1 LGEQLKHRFKRTE
14 TLRLVEA
21 VKTKKPEEEQREVLR
36 AERSLLAGVRQ
47 LIGIQELLTVM
58 MVVAAVSSAIATWKA
73 TQIYARGE
81 RPYIGVASIKLSTD
95 LNNRPYVA
103 VDYRNFGT
111 VPSRQTVLTAW
122 TTIDGEVASY
132 NPRKPAERKVRLNL
146 GILSPDAPH
155 LFAAYFTPDALPA
168 IRDGKVTLKVAIAIS
183 YAGSDGHPYCYRMSF
198 RYFWPTGTL
207 DPDGGSDDCGK
218 DGALPADAGN

>member
-1 LGEQLKHRFKRTE
+1 M
-14 TLRLVEA
+14 EA
-21 VKTKKPEEEQREVLR
+21 AKLPQPEEVESREVLR

-81 RPYIGVASIKLSTD
+81 RPYMGIASIKLTSD
-95 LNNRPYVA
+95 LAHRPYVA

-111 VPSRQTVLTAW
+111 VPSKKTVLQAW
-122 TTIDGEVASY
+122 TTIDGKVASY
-132 NPRKPAERKVRLNL
+132 NPRKPGERKVRLNL
-146 GILSPDAPH
+146 GILSPDTPH
-155 LFAAYFTPDALPA
+155 LFAAYFTPEALPM
-168 IRDGKVTLKVAIAIS
+168 IQDGRATLKVAVAIS
-183 YAGSDGHPYCYRMSF
+183 YQGSDGANYCYRMNF

-207 DPDGGSDDCGK
+207 DPDGGSDDCR
-218 DGALPADAGN
+218 LNNNSIEPAE

>member
-1 LGEQLKHRFKRTE
+1 
-14 TLRLVEA
+14 VEA
-21 VKTKKPEEEQREVLR
+21 FKSQKLEEEQGEVLR

-95 LNNRPYVA
+95 LANRPYVA

-111 VPSRQTVLTAW
+111 VPSRHTVLTAW
-122 TTIDGEVASY
+122 TTVDGAIASY
-132 NPRKPAERKVRLNL
+132 NPRKPGQRKVHLKL
-146 GILSPDAPH
+146 GILSPDSPH
-155 LFAAYFTPDALPA
+155 LLAAYFTPDALPA
-168 IRDGKVTLKVAIAIS
+168 IRDGRAKLKVSVAIS
-183 YAGSDGHPYCYRMSF
+183 YQGADGQPYCYRMDF
-198 RYFWPTGTL
+198 RYFWPTATL

-218 DGALPADAGN
+218 DGALPTDAAD